1 MLRALNIWLTIRQVY
16 MKRMST
22 AITYYSYRNS
32 KNILNCCHT
41 CHWIDKTAIG
51 DRLRT
56 FSWSRNIYVVL
67 NTWWFSQSTMCL
79 LFSPCSIV
87 YKHEPKRTLQLQTLF
102 KATIIKYSI
111 WKYRCLTNKNI
122 FLSKI
127 VSKKFIITSTNHF
140 QTWSYIY
147 MYLFYQSLSN
157 VIIYICF
164 TNYFQ
169 TWSLLTGN
177 VNCDEGNTVM
187 WTVVQSKSYGTCANS
202 EGEVGNTLKEFP
214 LE

>member
-1 MLRALNIWLTIRQVY
+1 MLRAVNNWLTIRQVY

-56 FSWSRNIYVVL
+56 FSWSSNIYVVL
-67 NTWWFSQSTMCL
+67 NTWWFSQSTMCF

-102 KATIIKYSI
+102 KAIIIKYSI
-111 WKYRCLTNKNI
+111 WKYWCLTNKNI

-127 VSKKFIITSTNHF
+127 ISKKFIIISTNHF
-140 QTWSYIY
+140 QTWSYIFVLPITFKRNHI
-147 MYLFYQSLSN
+147 YLFHQSLSN
-157 VIIYICF
+157 VIILTANEYPKSNANNARVSACKYF
-164 TNYFQ
+164 NVKVTFDVTVSNYF
-169 TWSLLTGN
+169 SSI
-177 VNCDEGNTVM
+177 VM
-187 WTVVQSKSYGTCANS
+187 
-202 EGEVGNTLKEFP
+202 
-214 LE
+214 